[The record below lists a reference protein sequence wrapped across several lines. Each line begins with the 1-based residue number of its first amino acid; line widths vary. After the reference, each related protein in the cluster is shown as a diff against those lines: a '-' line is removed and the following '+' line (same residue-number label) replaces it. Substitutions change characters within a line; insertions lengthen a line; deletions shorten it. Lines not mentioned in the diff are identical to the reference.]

1 MATQRTKEEVK
12 TDYTTGFRDLES
24 SSEFLHSGEPLG
36 NGCMINKTRRIT
48 YNTGAKFNLCSQAKD
63 VSYVGFPASGC
74 SYTNRSFKCI
84 PGSLSGRLPEVIPDP
99 SRFERWLSSGQRELS
114 YDESE
119 LLERQHDA
127 YTRLCA
133 LRPPV
138 HMNVVQAACEL
149 KDTKQTM
156 RQFLSFMEWARRSLG
171 RVLKR
176 GPIARRV
183 SLLSS
188 CASVASAYLWYQFG
202 VEPTVQDVSRFIKEM
217 SKGKLAVKGH
227 PTTKRVVHH
236 KGQVL
241 KVFYS
246 VKPRISDVSAAM
258 FGNSSSSKCTTDQGV
273 ATWEGHDHIV
283 LPNGT
288 TWVTAPHGEQPQTL
302 YRGRTVITR
311 ERKGCYF
318 AQVLQDVEMTGLEE
332 LQRHLSWNCP
342 LAATMWELTPFSFL
356 VDWVVDVGAAIRRF
370 ERGTCAATGR
380 PSLGPIWGWE
390 KEITRRYQPALV
402 RFDAYTSGLEAPESL
417 GYGGSLNLSWVI
429 SAMPIETG
437 RSEAFNRFPAPMPK
451 PLWPQVAK
459 EIKAYQISTGMALL
473 AQLASKFRR

>member
-1 MATQRTKEEVK
+1 MATQRTKEEER
-12 TDYTTGFRDLES
+12 TSYATGFLDRES
-24 SSEFLHSGEPLG
+24 SSEFLHSGEQLG
-36 NGCMINKTRRIT
+36 NGCMINTTRRIT
-48 YNTGAKFNLCSQAKD
+48 YNTGARFNLCSQVKD
-63 VSYVGFPASGC
+63 TSYVGFPAAGC
-74 SYTNRSFKCI
+74 SFTNRSFKCI
-84 PGSLSGRLPEVIPDP
+84 PGSPSGRMPEVVPDP

-119 LLERQHDA
+119 LLDRQHDA

-133 LRPPV
+133 LRPPI

-156 RQFLSFMEWARRSLG
+156 RQFLSFMEWARRHLG
-171 RVLKR
+171 RVLRK

-183 SLLSS
+183 SLFSS

-202 VEPTVQDVSRFIKEM
+202 VEPTVQDVSRFIREV
-217 SKGKLAVKGH
+217 SQGKLTVKGH
-227 PTTKRVVHH
+227 LTTKRVVYR

-241 KVFYS
+241 KTFYS
-246 VKPRISDVSAAM
+246 VKPRIADVSATM
-258 FGNSSSSKCTTDQGV
+258 FGNSSSSKNISNQGV
-273 ATWEGHDHIV
+273 ATWEGRDHIV

-288 TWVTAPHGEQPQTL
+288 TWVTAPHGEQAPAI

-332 LQRHLSWNCP
+332 LQRHLGWNCP

-370 ERGTCAATGR
+370 ERRTCAAVGR
-380 PSLGPIWGWE
+380 SNLGAIWHWE
-390 KEITRRYQPALV
+390 KEISRRYQPALV
-402 RFDAYTSGLEAPESL
+402 RFDAYTTDLEAPESL
-417 GYGGSLNLSWVI
+417 GNGGSLNLSWVI
-429 SAMPIETG
+429 SGKPIETG
-437 RSEAFNRFPAPMPK
+437 RSETFNRLPAPMPK
-451 PLWPQVAK
+451 PLWPQLAK
-459 EIKAYQISTGMALL
+459 EVKAYQISTGMALL
-473 AQLASKFRR
+473 AQLSSKF